1 MPGRTDNEIKNYWN
15 SWIKKK
21 IRKPS
26 SSTASSSVVD
36 HRPQSHFNYNSN
48 QLDYFTNQENV
59 TAKPPLQEPLI
70 FSSTFPLFM
79 FDTSSLDGT
88 STTKADMFLND
99 NNMSLSS
106 ETWNLSHHQV
116 QAFPPHHD
124 HATNFTETDHN
135 YQLPPLIEN
144 VESMV
149 PIHEVQSCNME
160 EEAGEITLES
170 LQRQGLNEWVETQQQ
185 CPSFIFWDNVEG
197 QIGGE
202 EELPPPNTSN
212 IGTNTLSPF
221 PEIRI
226 NDCMR
231 RFSP

>member
-21 IRKPS
+21 IRKPP
-26 SSTASSSVVD
+26 TASSSVD
-36 HRPQSHFNYNSN
+36 HRPQGRFNYNSN

-59 TAKPPLQEPLI
+59 TAAKPTLQEPLI
-70 FSSTFPLFM
+70 FSSTCPLFM
-79 FDTSSLDGT
+79 FDTSSLDVT
-88 STTKADMFLND
+88 STITDTNARAEMFHND
-99 NNMSLSS
+99 NMSLSS
-106 ETWNLSHHQV
+106 ETWNLSHHQIH
-116 QAFPPHHD
+116 AFPPHD
-124 HATNFTETDHN
+124 ATNFTGTNN
-135 YQLPPLIEN
+135 YLLPPLIEN
-144 VESMV
+144 VENMV

-160 EEAGEITLES
+160 EEVGELTLES

-185 CPSFIFWDNVEG
+185 QCPSFIFWDNVEG
-197 QIGGE
+197 HIGGE
-202 EELPPPNTSN
+202 EELPPNTSN
-212 IGTNTLSPF
+212 MGTNTLSPF